1 MKRTLLAA
9 ALSAFAIGG
18 TVAHAQDAFPSKDIT
33 IIVQYGAGG
42 GTDSFVRALEQPL
55 EKAFGV
61 DVAVRN
67 VSGGGGAVGMM
78 QALAMEADG
87 YTVTIPNNAFYTLVG
102 MGNVPFTVE
111 DFDYIAALVLEP
123 YVLTVRRSDDWTDL
137 ESFVAYAQDNPVR
150 LGFAGVG
157 SSTHIMTIAAAK
169 ALGLNVQ
176 FVPYDGGAEAS
187 AAALGGHI
195 EGVVLSPSDVVSAV
209 QGDNGLLPIV
219 TTGASV
225 LLDNVPTF
233 ADSGYD
239 LTVQQWRGIAAPAGV
254 DPQVITA
261 WEEAL
266 KEAVSDPAFEEAVAN
281 LGTEL
286 NPLFGEDLKA
296 FVDNG
301 KSVMLPLTQEVAAQQ

>member
-9 ALSAFAIGG
+9 AL
-18 TVAHAQDAFPSKDIT
+18 TVAALSSTAAIAQGTFPSKDIT

-61 DVAVRN
+61 NVAVRN

-78 QALAMEADG
+78 QALAKDPDG

-102 MGNVPFTVE
+102 MGNVPFQIE

-123 YVLTVRRSDDWTDL
+123 YVLTVRKSDDWTDL
-137 ESFVAYAQDNPVR
+137 DSFVAYAKDHKVR

-169 ALGLNVQ
+169 ALGLDVQ
-176 FVPYDGGAEAS
+176 FVPYGGAAEAS

-209 QGDNGLLPIV
+209 QGDGGLVPLV
-219 TTGASV
+219 STGESA
-225 LLDNVPTF
+225 LLENVPTF
-233 ADSGYD
+233 TDKGYD

-254 DPQVITA
+254 DPAVIAA
-261 WEEAL
+261 WENAL
-266 KEAVSDPAFEEAVAN
+266 KQAVSDPTFQEAAAN

-286 NPLFGEDLKA
+286 RPLFGDDLRA
-296 FVDNG
+296 FVENG
-301 KSVMLPLTQEVAAQQ
+301 AAVMLPLTQEVAAQQ